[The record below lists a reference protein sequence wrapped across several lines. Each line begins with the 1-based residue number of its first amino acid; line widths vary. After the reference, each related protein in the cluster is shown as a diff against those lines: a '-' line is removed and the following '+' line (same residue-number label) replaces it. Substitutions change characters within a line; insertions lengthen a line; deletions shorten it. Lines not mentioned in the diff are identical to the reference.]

1 MNKTRINLVYSLIIS
16 IVLLSC
22 VPQRQLEIEQEK
34 RKSCE
39 TELNALKTSKQSL
52 DAELAET
59 KAKMVE
65 NEKRIAGLKNDTNIF
80 GTSLRLK
87 NDQNAQL
94 MSNYELLLKQNK
106 ELRNGMAV
114 ENTKLSGQLNITQE
128 ELLRKQDE
136 LKKLGDQLDLKQKE
150 LAQNQKDLDQKQ
162 KDFTELNAKLKLRE
176 ARVTELEN
184 TMKQK
189 DQAVADLKKKISDAL
204 TGFEGKGLTI
214 TQKNGKIYVSMD
226 ETLLFAS
233 GSIKVEPKGID
244 ALKKLAKVL
253 EQNPDINVM
262 VEGHTDDVPMKGTG
276 EIKDNWDL
284 SSLRATSIVKIITSN
299 SSTDPTRLS
308 AAGRGEYFPLD
319 PAKTAEARKKNRRTE
334 IILTPKLDE
343 IFKVL
348 ETN

>member
-348 ETN
+348 